1 MCNFAFDDS
10 ISDSK
15 NAPRYRRPIVPNIDK
30 MNQIVEFDHY
40 VSTVLIAQKLK
51 NLFGTVPIRLHT
63 KRSAMYGCHT
73 S

>member
-1 MCNFAFDDS
+1 MYNFAFDDS

-15 NAPRYRRPIVPNIDK
+15 NAPRYRRPIVPNK
-30 MNQIVEFDHY
+30 MNQIVEFDYY

-51 NLFGTVPIRLHT
+51 NLFGTVAIRLHT